1 VAIDLKGTQEKLDR
15 LRRNEEQ
22 MTPEQR
28 KQYAKNLQNFKKQ
41 IAEECTEILRAFLL
55 DGLQVLKGDEGGA
68 DAIKR
73 RIAMITEKQSW
84 KDRML
89 DARDILFRTYS
100 LDEFLTAVCPM
111 HDEIW
116 YMAYGPYWVSKTQVD
131 PETGEITNP
140 VVDAIWGE
148 KFYWNAEHNQ
158 WEGKEKLTWTI
169 MLPPTQELLEK
180 AYREEVERYEQ
191 RKTGSA
197 GK

>member
-1 VAIDLKGTQEKLDR
+1 MAIDLEATQAKLAR
-15 LRRNEEQ
+15 LQRNLEQ

-28 KQYAKNLQNFKKQ
+28 VQYANNLQIFKKQ
-41 IAEECTEILRAFLL
+41 IAKECNEILREFFLGDL
-55 DGLQVLKGDEGGA
+55 KVLKGDEGGA
-68 DAIKR
+68 DAIIR
-73 RIAMITEKQSW
+73 RIDAITGTAWW
-84 KDRML
+84 KDRMKDL
-89 DARDILFRTYS
+89 RDHLFQTYS
-100 LDEFLTAVCPM
+100 LDAFLEESCRL

-116 YMAYGPYWVSKTQVD
+116 YKAYGPYWVSKTQVD

-140 VVDAIWGE
+140 VVDMIWGE

-180 AYREEVERYEQ
+180 AYRKEVQLYEQ
-191 RKTGSA
+191 RNAGSA